1 MPGGL
6 IGKKLGMTR
15 IFDTGG
21 LAVPVTVIEAGPC
34 FVVQK
39 KTAAKEGYEALQ
51 LGFERKSLGKCNKPE
66 KGHLEKHGA
75 KSGFK
80 NLREFRWESG
90 DPHEEGQEITVEQF
104 AIGDRV
110 DVIGTSKGKGFAGTV
125 KRHNFHRG
133 PMTHGSMNHR
143 APGSI
148 GQSAYPSRV
157 INGKKL
163 PGRMGN
169 ARVTLR
175 NLEVVDVRPEENLL
189 VVKGAIPGP
198 NQGLVLIQK
207 VG

>member
-15 IFDTGG
+15 IFDNEG

-39 KTAAKEGYEALQ
+39 KTAAKDGYEALQ
-51 LGFERKSLGKCNKPE
+51 MGFDRRALGKCNKPA
-66 KGHLEKHGA
+66 KGHFEKHGA

-80 NLREFRWESG
+80 YLREFRVAEAEG
-90 DPHEEGQEITVEQF
+90 FEAGQEITVEQF
-104 AIGDRV
+104 EIGDRV

-125 KRHNFHRG
+125 KRWNFHRG
-133 PMTHGSMNHR
+133 PMGHGSMSHR

-148 GQSAYPSRV
+148 GASAYPSHV
-157 INGKKL
+157 VKGKKM
-163 PGRMGN
+163 PGHMGSL
-169 ARVTLR
+169 RVTMK

-189 VVKGAIPGP
+189 VVRGAIPGP

-207 VG
+207 AG

>member
-15 IFDTGG
+15 IFDTDG
-21 LAVPVTVIEAGPC
+21 LAVPVTVIEVGPC

-39 KTAAKEGYEALQ
+39 KTSDKDGYEALQ
-51 LGFERKSLGKCNKPE
+51 LGFERRPLGKFNKPE
-66 KGHLEKHGA
+66 KGHFEKHGA

-80 NLREFRWESG
+80 YLHEVRLEQGG
-90 DPHEEGQEITVEQF
+90 DFEEGQEITVEQF
-104 AIGDRV
+104 AVGDRV
-110 DVIGTSKGKGFAGTV
+110 DVVGTSKGKGFAGTV
-125 KRHNFHRG
+125 KRWNFHRG

-148 GQSAYPSRV
+148 GASAYPSRV
-157 INGKKL
+157 VKGKKM

-169 ARVTLR
+169 ARVTMK

-189 VVKGAIPGP
+189 LVKGAIPGP
-198 NQGLVLIQK
+198 RQGLVLIQK
-207 VG
+207 T